1 MQTFGRLLSVLT
13 FLLSLGFLAQAL
25 PAAPA
30 SGLAVRQ
37 YNSPSTQSPGSG
49 YTKPSS
55 DSGSGVTP
63 VQGVKTI
70 DVVAIVNVDL
80 TPKVQAHVAAIAEVK
95 TVADLDVKVKALI
108 VDIKAIIAILVGAK
122 VNIDAEAKLKLAVA
136 IHAMIISIVKVCAT
150 VVAKLGVS
158 ACVGI
163 MAQLDV
169 VIHSLILTL
178 IVCIDGFLG
187 LLVKLFVDVDATV
200 VAAIKTCGLS
210 LIAKILLNIN
220 LGVNASIN

>member
-150 VVAKLGVS
+150 SLPSLV
-158 ACVGI
+158 
-163 MAQLDV
+163 
-169 VIHSLILTL
+169 LILTL